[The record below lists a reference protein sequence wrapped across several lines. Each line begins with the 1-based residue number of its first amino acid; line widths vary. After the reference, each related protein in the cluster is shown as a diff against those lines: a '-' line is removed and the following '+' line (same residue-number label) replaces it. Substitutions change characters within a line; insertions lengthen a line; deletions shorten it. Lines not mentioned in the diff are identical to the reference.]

1 MDVFRRK
8 VKRLQ
13 CGGFGSVRIWTG
25 SFGGVRVS
33 AEKRRAAHD
42 GLVADGDVEFGLG
55 RDGAF
60 EVGYLVDPQDGSA
73 DGWQGARL
81 TYQTSLEQFRVELCY
96 TQARAITLRCTS
108 VNEGTVRHRQ
118 SKEASILRSHHEE
131 TRELRGERDN
141 ARNNNARRGRPC
153 TAWVDNIKMW
163 TGLSVEESIRMTE
176 DRKKWR
182 KYVHSV
188 AKPRIEDG

>member
-60 EVGYLVDPQDGSA
+60 EVGYLADSQDGST
-73 DGWQGARL
+73 DGRQGARL

-131 TRELRGERDN
+131 TRELRGERDS
-141 ARNNNARRGRPC
+141 ARNNNARCTQARKATHGLGGQHQDVDRTLCGRVNQNDRGQEKMEKVRP
-153 TAWVDNIKMW
+153 
-163 TGLSVEESIRMTE
+163 
-176 DRKKWR
+176 
-182 KYVHSV
+182 
-188 AKPRIEDG
+188 